1 MKKLFLLI
9 LLVAFAQL
17 SFSQGAGGDEDTVK
31 YASLQQEQTK
41 LKKAFDD
48 LSLNIKRQGEELR
61 RLSDENNRLR
71 STVDSLGKKCSDLA
85 GVQDKDRKDVS
96 GKIEKTNSSV
106 SSNTMKLKERTYWG
120 IGIIVFII
128 LFIVGV
134 YLFISR
140 RIKRGDIS
148 ITEMHKAQNTLQ
160 EAQSKLQEESIKLQ
174 EAQSKLQEES
184 IKLDNT
190 FIEIIEKQLKAVPV
204 APTGTTSNAPDH
216 SLALKVADEIV
227 RIEMNLSRMNP
238 AVKGHKPL
246 SKAVQ
251 RLRDNFKANGYD
263 IVEMLGKPYDEGMKA
278 DVNFV
283 SDDTLPE
290 GQQIITGITKPQINY
305 NGKMIQKAQ
314 ITVSQNI

>member
-17 SFSQGAGGDEDTVK
+17 SFSQEAEGDEDTVK

-41 LKKAFDD
+41 LKMAFDG
-48 LSLNIKRQGEELR
+48 LSRNIKRQEKELR

-71 STVDSLGKKCSDLA
+71 SIIDSLGKKCSDLA

-106 SSNTMKLKERTYWG
+106 SSNTTKLKERTYWG
-120 IGIIVFII
+120 IGVIVVIVLIIIGI
-128 LFIVGV
+128 
-134 YLFISR
+134 YLYISR
-140 RIKRGDIS
+140 RIKKGDVS
-148 ITEMHKAQNTLQ
+148 IVDMRKAQDTLQ
-160 EAQSKLQEESIKLQ
+160 AAQTQFQETQTKFQETQSKLQA
-174 EAQSKLQEES
+174 AQSKLQEES

-190 FIEIIEKQLKAVPV
+190 FIEIIEKQLK
-204 APTGTTSNAPDH
+204 TSNAPDH

-227 RIEMNLSRMNP
+227 RIEMNLSRMDP
-238 AVKGHKPL
+238 DVKGHKQL

-251 RLRDNFKANGYD
+251 RLRDNFKANGYE
-263 IVEMLGKPYDEGMKA
+263 IVEMLGKPYDEGMKVIA
-278 DVNFV
+278 NFV
-283 SDDTLPE
+283 PDDSLAK

-305 NGKMIQKAQ
+305 NGKMIQAAQ

>member
-17 SFSQGAGGDEDTVK
+17 SFSQEAGGDEYSIK
-31 YASLQQEQTK
+31 YARLQQEQTM
-41 LKKAFDD
+41 LKNAFDG
-48 LSLNIKRQGEELR
+48 LSRNIKRQEKELR

-85 GVQDKDRKDVS
+85 GIQDKDRKDVS
-96 GKIEKTNSSV
+96 GKIEETNSSV
-106 SSNTMKLKERTYWG
+106 LSNTKKLKDRTYWG

-148 ITEMHKAQNTLQ
+148 ITEMRKAQDTLQ
-160 EAQSKLQEESIKLQ
+160 A
-174 EAQSKLQEES
+174 AQSKLQEES

-204 APTGTTSNAPDH
+204 AQTDPTSNAPDH

-227 RIEMNLSRMNP
+227 RIEMNLTRMDP
-238 AVKGHKPL
+238 AVKGHKQL

-251 RLRDNFKANGYD
+251 RLRDNFKANGYE
-263 IVEMLGKPYDEGMKA
+263 IVEMLGKPYDEGMKVIA
-278 DVNFV
+278 NFV
-283 SDDTLPE
+283 PDDSLAK

-305 NGKMIQKAQ
+305 NGKMIQAAQ

>member
-1 MKKLFLLI
+1 MNMKKT
-9 LLVAFAQL
+9 LLVVLFAAFAL
-17 SFSQGAGGDEDTVK
+17 SSYSREETSVLEIE
-31 YASLQQEQTK
+31 YNSLRREQTK
-41 LKKAFDD
+41 MRQDFES
-48 LSLNIKRQGEELR
+48 LSRDMESQKEEIGCL
-61 RLSDENNRLR
+61 LDENGKLR
-71 STVDSLGKKCSDLA
+71 IAVDSLGKKCSDLA
-85 GVQDKDRKDVS
+85 GIQDKDRKDVS
-96 GKIEKTNSSV
+96 GKIEETNSSV
-106 SSNTMKLKERTYWG
+106 SSNTTKLKERTYWG
-120 IGIIVFII
+120 IGIIFFII

-148 ITEMHKAQNTLQ
+148 ITEMRKAQNTLQ
-160 EAQSKLQEESIKLQ
+160 AAQSKLQEESV
-174 EAQSKLQEES
+174 
-184 IKLDNT
+184 KLDNT
-190 FIEIIEKQLKAVPV
+190 LVEIIEKQLKAVPV

-216 SLALKVADEIV
+216 SLALEVADEIV
-227 RIEMNLSRMNP
+227 RIEKTLSRMDP
-238 AVKGHKPL
+238 DVKGHKRL

-263 IVEMLGKPYDEGMKA
+263 IVEMLGKPYNEGMKA

-305 NGKMIQKAQ
+305 NGKIIRVAE